1 MMKTSSPRKLA
12 LRKKATTGALGLMMG
27 TMALATLPSQAM
39 ADQTAIRTM
48 TGTVNNVE
56 ILTSTYIR
64 KTPVSERV
72 CKIEDVPIYGQ
83 NQNSGEDTEL
93 GSMIIGGL
101 IGSAVGNQLTDA
113 DGAGTFGAVTGAI
126 LGREHNKNKQ
136 KSSNIV
142 GYRQE
147 EVCTIEKSTREERV
161 EEVTGYR
168 LTIDVNDEVVTLKSS
183 QRYDVGDLINI
194 RTRTTYSLN

>member
-1 MMKTSSPRKLA
+1 MKTSSPRKLA
-12 LRKKATTGALGLMMG
+12 IRKKATTGALGLMMG

-64 KTPVSERV
+64 KTPVAERV

>member
-1 MMKTSSPRKLA
+1 MKTSSPRKLA
-12 LRKKATTGALGLMMG
+12 IRKKATTGALGLMMG
-27 TMALATLPSQAM
+27 TMALATLPSLAM

-183 QRYDVGDLINI
+183 RRYDVGDLINI

>member
-1 MMKTSSPRKLA
+1 MKTSSARKLA
-12 LRKKATTGALGLMMG
+12 IRKKATIGALGLMMG
-27 TMALATLPSQAM
+27 TMALATLPGQAM

>member
-1 MMKTSSPRKLA
+1 MNISSTRKLTLWKRTTTSA
-12 LRKKATTGALGLMMG
+12 LALSIGIM
-27 TMALATLPSQAM
+27 TMATLPWQAM

-48 TGTVNNVE
+48 TGTVNSVE
-56 ILTSTYIR
+56 ILTSSYIR

-72 CKIEDVPIYGQ
+72 CRIEDVPIYGQ
-83 NQNSGEDTEL
+83 DQNSGEDTEL

-101 IGSAVGNQLTDA
+101 IGSAVGNKLTDA
-113 DGAGTFGAVTGAI
+113 DGAGAFGAVTGAI
-126 LGREHNKNKQ
+126 LGREHNKSKQ
-136 KSSNIV
+136 KSAKIV

-147 EVCTIEKSTREERV
+147 EVCTIEKSVREERI

-168 LTIDVNDEVVTLKSS
+168 LTVDVDDEIVTLKSS

>member
-1 MMKTSSPRKLA
+1 MKTSSPRKLA
-12 LRKKATTGALGLMMG
+12 IRKKANTGALGLMMG
-27 TMALATLPSQAM
+27 TMALATLPSLAM

>member
-1 MMKTSSPRKLA
+1 MKTSSPRKLA
-12 LRKKATTGALGLMMG
+12 IRKKATTGALGLMMG
-27 TMALATLPSQAM
+27 TMALATLPSLAM

-101 IGSAVGNQLTDA
+101 IGSAVGNQLTNA

>member
-1 MMKTSSPRKLA
+1 
-12 LRKKATTGALGLMMG
+12 
-27 TMALATLPSQAM
+27 MALATLPGQAM

>member
-1 MMKTSSPRKLA
+1 MKTSSPRKLA
-12 LRKKATTGALGLMMG
+12 IRKKATTGALGLMMG
-27 TMALATLPSQAM
+27 TMALATLPGQAM

-83 NQNSGEDTEL
+83 NQNSGKDTEL

>member
-1 MMKTSSPRKLA
+1 MKTSSARKLMI
-12 LRKKATTGALGLMMG
+12 RKKATIGALGLMMG
-27 TMALATLPSQAM
+27 TMALATLPGQVM

>member
-1 MMKTSSPRKLA
+1 MKTSSPRKLA
-12 LRKKATTGALGLMMG
+12 IRKKATTGALGLMMG
-27 TMALATLPSQAM
+27 TMALATLPGQAM

>member
-1 MMKTSSPRKLA
+1 MKTSSPRKLA
-12 LRKKATTGALGLMMG
+12 IRKKATTGALGFMMG
-27 TMALATLPSQAM
+27 TMALATLPGQAM

-83 NQNSGEDTEL
+83 KQNSGEDTEL

>member
-1 MMKTSSPRKLA
+1 MKTSSPRKLA
-12 LRKKATTGALGLMMG
+12 IRKKATTGALGLMMG
-27 TMALATLPSQAM
+27 TMALATLPGQAM

-147 EVCTIEKSTREERV
+147 EVCKIEKSTREERV

>member
-1 MMKTSSPRKLA
+1 MKTSSPRKLA
-12 LRKKATTGALGLMMG
+12 IRKKATTGALGLMMG

>member
-1 MMKTSSPRKLA
+1 MKTSSPRKLA
-12 LRKKATTGALGLMMG
+12 IRKKATTGALGLMMG
-27 TMALATLPSQAM
+27 TMALATLPSLAM

-56 ILTSTYIR
+56 ILMSTYIR

>member
-1 MMKTSSPRKLA
+1 MKTSSPRKLA
-12 LRKKATTGALGLMMG
+12 IRKKATTGALGLMMG
-27 TMALATLPSQAM
+27 TMALATLPGQAM

-161 EEVTGYR
+161 EEVTGYH

>member
-1 MMKTSSPRKLA
+1 MKTSSPRKLA
-12 LRKKATTGALGLMMG
+12 IRKKATTGALGLMMG
-27 TMALATLPSQAM
+27 TMALATLPGQAM

-136 KSSNIV
+136 KSNNIV

>member
-1 MMKTSSPRKLA
+1 MKTSSPRKLA
-12 LRKKATTGALGLMMG
+12 IRKKATTGALGLMMG
-27 TMALATLPSQAM
+27 TMALATLPGQAM

-83 NQNSGEDTEL
+83 NQNSGEGTEL

-161 EEVTGYR
+161 EEITGYR

>member
-1 MMKTSSPRKLA
+1 MKTSSPRKLA
-12 LRKKATTGALGLMMG
+12 IRKKANTGALGLMMG
-27 TMALATLPSQAM
+27 AMALATLPSLAM

>member
-1 MMKTSSPRKLA
+1 MKTSSPRKLA
-12 LRKKATTGALGLMMG
+12 IRKKATTGALGLMMG
-27 TMALATLPSQAM
+27 TMALATLPSLAM

-56 ILTSTYIR
+56 ILTSSYIR

>member
-1 MMKTSSPRKLA
+1 MKTSSPRKLA

-27 TMALATLPSQAM
+27 TMALATLPGQTM

-72 CKIEDVPIYGQ
+72 CKVEDVPIYGQ
-83 NQNSGEDTEL
+83 NQNSGEDSEL

-147 EVCTIEKSTREERV
+147 EVCTIEQSTREERV

-183 QRYDVGDLINI
+183 RRYDVGDLINI

>member
-1 MMKTSSPRKLA
+1 MKTSSPRKLA
-12 LRKKATTGALGLMMG
+12 IRKKATTGALGLMMG
-27 TMALATLPSQAM
+27 TMALATLPGQAM

-168 LTIDVNDEVVTLKSS
+168 LTIDVDDEVVTLKSS

>member
-1 MMKTSSPRKLA
+1 MKTSSPRKLA
-12 LRKKATTGALGLMMG
+12 IRKKATTGALGLMMG
-27 TMALATLPSQAM
+27 TMALATLPGQAM

-56 ILTSTYIR
+56 ILMSTYIR

>member
-1 MMKTSSPRKLA
+1 MKTSSARKLA
-12 LRKKATTGALGLMMG
+12 IRKKATIGALGLMMG
-27 TMALATLPSQAM
+27 TMALATLPGQAM

-194 RTRTTYSLN
+194 RTRTT

>member
-1 MMKTSSPRKLA
+1 EK
-12 LRKKATTGALGLMMG
+12 
-27 TMALATLPSQAM
+27 
-39 ADQTAIRTM
+39 
-48 TGTVNNVE
+48 N
-56 ILTSTYIR
+56 
-64 KTPVSERV
+64 
-72 CKIEDVPIYGQ
+72 
-83 NQNSGEDTEL
+83 
-93 GSMIIGGL
+93 
-101 IGSAVGNQLTDA
+101 
-113 DGAGTFGAVTGAI
+113 
-126 LGREHNKNKQ
+126 NKNKQ
-136 KSSNIV
+136 KSNNIV

>member
-1 MMKTSSPRKLA
+1 MKTSSPRKLA
-12 LRKKATTGALGLMMG
+12 IRKKATTGALGLMMG
-27 TMALATLPSQAM
+27 TMALATLPSLAM

>member
-1 MMKTSSPRKLA
+1 MKTSSPRKLA
-12 LRKKATTGALGLMMG
+12 IRKKATTGALGLMMG
-27 TMALATLPSQAM
+27 TMALATLPSLAM

-147 EVCTIEKSTREERV
+147 EVCTIEKSTREDRV